1 MKISK
6 RWKTLKTIWDG
17 GSQDGRKWFSE
28 RKCWFWICCLV
39 SWNCMEQ
46 LLWRYC
52 QMICEYFLALHH
64 TSIISFRG
72 KLSSVLT
79 CHWAGPSKR
88 GLTFYYL
95 LFPYKKVSDTS
106 RLSWK
111 FQQVLVLQRYLH
123 FLDFTITFC
132 YHRTNNIY
140 TESTKNT
147 TNYYQKY
154 YCTIMISVSIQFHSY
169 NEWPH
174 TEVNSLYL
182 VCSLP
187 LSKEREPKFWKF
199 QKGGGRT
206 WKNTFGWRKGKGRER
221 FSTLGF

>member
-1 MKISK
+1 
-6 RWKTLKTIWDG
+6 
-17 GSQDGRKWFSE
+17 
-28 RKCWFWICCLV
+28 
-39 SWNCMEQ
+39 
-46 LLWRYC
+46 
-52 QMICEYFLALHH
+52 MICEYFLALHH

-72 KLSSVLT
+72 KLFSVLT

-132 YHRTNNIY
+132 YYRTNNIY

-182 VCSLP
+182 VCSPL
-187 LSKEREPKFWKF
+187 LSKGNPNFEIFKEGVGEPEKIFWGGGNQKRRKDF
-199 QKGGGRT
+199 QKQRGGTQLFKLNLGIV
-206 WKNTFGWRKGKGRER
+206 KNKNEDF
-221 FSTLGF
+221 

>member
-1 MKISK
+1 
-6 RWKTLKTIWDG
+6 
-17 GSQDGRKWFSE
+17 
-28 RKCWFWICCLV
+28 
-39 SWNCMEQ
+39 
-46 LLWRYC
+46 
-52 QMICEYFLALHH
+52 MICEYFLALHH

-72 KLSSVLT
+72 KLSYISVLT

-132 YHRTNNIY
+132 YYRTNNIY

-169 NEWPH
+169 NELPH

-182 VCSLP
+182 VCSP
-187 LSKEREPKFWKF
+187 PFKRMGEPKFWNFQRRGWESLKKYFGVEETKGGEDF
-199 QKGGGRT
+199 QKQRGGPNFLS
-206 WKNTFGWRKGKGRER
+206 WI
-221 FSTLGF
+221 